1 MQRPVTSIIRND
13 PLFVWLVQEEV
24 VDSSLEFLIL
34 ASDGLWD
41 VVTNEVKRETFRH
54 QKIKGSRKAAHLK
67 LSIWLQE
74 AVGMVKPIL
83 DSEQAAK
90 RLLAEASQRGSADI
104 TCVVVRFMEQH
115 NGLGRATNDQA

>member
-1 MQRPVTSIIRND
+1 M
-13 PLFVWLVQEEV
+13 
-24 VDSSLEFLIL
+24 DSSLEFLIL

-41 VVTNEVKRETFRH
+41 VVTNEVKRQTFH
-54 QKIKGSRKAAHLK
+54 QKKNQVSREAHLK
-67 LSIWLQE
+67 LSICLQE
-74 AVGMVKPIL
+74 AVAMVKPIL

-104 TCVVVRFMEQH
+104 TCVVVRFMEKH

>member
-41 VVTNEVKRETFRH
+41 VVTNE
-54 QKIKGSRKAAHLK
+54 
-67 LSIWLQE
+67 E

-90 RLLAEASQRGSADI
+90 RLLAEASQRGSADNT

-115 NGLGRATNDQA
+115 NGLGRATNDQAS

>member
-1 MQRPVTSIIRND
+1 M
-13 PLFVWLVQEEV
+13 
-24 VDSSLEFLIL
+24 DSSLEFLIL

-54 QKIKGSRKAAHLK
+54 QKIGSRKAAHLK

-90 RLLAEASQRGSADI
+90 RLLAEASQRGSADNI

-115 NGLGRATNDQA
+115 NGLGRATNDQAS